1 MICTP
6 KVRQTFG
13 VHITIAWFFFISKKA
28 RKKNLL
34 AYIHKLLNFF
44 QITVS
49 MLYPVKLFDCFETST
64 VTPAL
69 LPCTPKVTPLTV
81 AELYV

>member
-44 QITVS
+44 QITVTYS
-49 MLYPVKLFDCFETST
+49 FSLNKFYI
-64 VTPAL
+64 AI
-69 LPCTPKVTPLTV
+69 
-81 AELYV
+81 YVYF